1 MISIWV
7 QFMTCTKANCDS
19 TLHNQNCSFNLMQR
33 FTFCLLVFAVFS
45 TYRCINVPTELKYS
59 AVCCI
64 SSVEHCCISVLY
76 IVVFYSVENC
86 CILVFSVVHF
96 CISSVAIPVLNIV
109 VLCIVVFPVLWPLA
123 DLLFSATA
131 TNFV

>member
-1 MISIWV
+1 ML
-7 QFMTCTKANCDS
+7 N
-19 TLHNQNCSFNLMQR
+19 
-33 FTFCLLVFAVFS
+33 
-45 TYRCINVPTELKYS
+45 
-59 AVCCI
+59 
-64 SSVEHCCISVLY
+64 
-76 IVVFYSVENC
+76 IVVFLCYTLLYSSVENC

-96 CISSVAIPVLNIV
+96 CISSVEIPVLNIV